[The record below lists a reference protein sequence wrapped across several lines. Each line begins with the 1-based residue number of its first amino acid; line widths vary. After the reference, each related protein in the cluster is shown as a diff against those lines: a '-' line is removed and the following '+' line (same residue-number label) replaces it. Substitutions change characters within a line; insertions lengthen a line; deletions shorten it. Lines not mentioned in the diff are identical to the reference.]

1 MLTAN
6 VFTSDFLFCAEPSGQ
21 PDRASQSRSSRIQS
35 RPKRILVVD
44 DEKDIAES
52 LTEILILH
60 GYDAQAFEN
69 GKSAIESARQRCP
82 DVVIS
87 DVIMPVINGVETV
100 IAIQELCPRAQVL
113 LLSGQAATSDIL

>member
-1 MLTAN
+1 M
-6 VFTSDFLFCAEPSGQ
+6 
-21 PDRASQSRSSRIQS
+21 
-35 RPKRILVVD
+35 VVD

-113 LLSGQAATSDIL
+113 LLSGQAATSDILKEARESGHDFQLVGKPVHPYVLLKKLSTLA